1 MSFVLRYGL
10 PLALSVFF
18 GMQVA
23 AYNRET
29 TRIAQISQADLI
41 SQIRAKKPLLIL
53 DVRTKKEYDVGHIP
67 GAINID
73 FKELKKR
80 IDEIDS
86 FKNATVV
93 VYCER
98 GIRATFAIATLQQ
111 AGFQSILHLKGDM
124 SAWRSNSLTIYS
136 N

>member
-41 SQIRAKKPLLIL
+41 P
-53 DVRTKKEYDVGHIP
+53 
-67 GAINID
+67 
-73 FKELKKR
+73 
-80 IDEIDS
+80 
-86 FKNATVV
+86 
-93 VYCER
+93 
-98 GIRATFAIATLQQ
+98 QQ
-111 AGFQSILHLKGDM
+111 SK
-124 SAWRSNSLTIYS
+124 SPYR
-136 N
+136 